1 MLTYA
6 VYIALT
12 MFSVSI
18 LLNLYRLIAGPD
30 IVDRI
35 LALDTMAINLIAVI
49 VLTGIL
55 MGSNILFEAA
65 LLIAL
70 MGFISTVALTRY
82 LLRGD
87 LIE

>member
-1 MLTYA
+1 MLIYA
-6 VYIALT
+6 VYLALAL
-12 MFSVSI
+12 FSVAI
-18 LLNLYRLIAGPD
+18 LLCLYRLMVGPD

-55 MGSNILFEAA
+55 MRSNVLFEAA

-70 MGFISTVALTRY
+70 MGFVSTVALTRY

>member
-1 MLTYA
+1 MLTLA
-6 VYIALT
+6 AYIALLL
-12 MFSVSI
+12 FSIAI

>member
-1 MLTYA
+1 MLIYA
-6 VYIALT
+6 VYISLT
-12 MFSVSI
+12 FFSAAI
-18 LLNLYRLIAGPD
+18 LLCLYRLMVGPD

-49 VLTGIL
+49 VLAGIL
-55 MGSNILFEAA
+55 MQSNLLFEAA

-70 MGFISTVALTRY
+70 MGFVSTVALTRY